1 VKVYEEMREG
11 SRGSLRNTKNSE
23 ERLQLDLRYVG
34 QDFTL
39 SVPVAPKDLRKGD
52 RKAIRTAFDKLY
64 EHRYA
69 HSSPD
74 DPVEM
79 VNMRLSVIG
88 KRPTLKFPRIGK
100 GRASAISHRRDVYF
114 ADAKKAVRC
123 PVYQR
128 PKLTAGTK
136 IVGPALVQ
144 EHGTTTVLF
153 QKDVCTVAPSGEL
166 IIKVGGA

>member
-1 VKVYEEMREG
+1 
-11 SRGSLRNTKNSE
+11 
-23 ERLQLDLRYVG
+23 
-34 QDFTL
+34 
-39 SVPVAPKDLRKGD
+39 
-52 RKAIRTAFDKLY
+52 
-64 EHRYA
+64 
-69 HSSPD
+69 
-74 DPVEM
+74 
-79 VNMRLSVIG
+79 MRLSVIG
-88 KRPTLKFPRIGK
+88 KRPTLKFPRLGK

-114 ADAKKAVRC
+114 TDTKKAVRC

-128 PKLTAGTK
+128 EKLTAGTK